1 MGLFTKFG
9 DGAADILPLSGLN
22 KRRVRALAVYLG
34 APSDLVEKIPTAD
47 LENLVPVSHDEIDDF
62 LEGQEINEAAHR
74 RILHA
79 HSSTAHKRALPV
91 TTIAMTGSIF
101 RHRQ

>member
-1 MGLFTKFG
+1 MGFFTKFG

-47 LENLVPVSHDEIDDF
+47 LENLVPVSHTMR
-62 LEGQEINEAAHR
+62 LTTSSKAKRSTKR
-74 RILHA
+74 RTGVYFMRIPA
-79 HSSTAHKRALPV
+79 QPISERFPSQRLP
-91 TTIAMTGSIF
+91 
-101 RHRQ
+101 